1 MVKLLLFWC
10 LLLVSLIFH
19 HPVYAVEGTSF
30 VSVVNPLRGLDFWES
45 GEKPEEGV
53 RGQMEIVKKLS
64 IPATWLIRY
73 DALKE
78 FSMIELLKSTPE
90 EDEKGLFLEIT
101 PSWTEAAN
109 VRYRSSLVWHWA
121 ESVFLTGYEQEER
134 IRLIDAAF
142 GRFKEVFGFY
152 PRSVG
157 AWWID
162 SYSLEYM
169 QKKYQITAALIVAD
183 QYSTDNYQIWGQYWS
198 TPYYPA
204 RDNALRPAQNLDEKL
219 PVVVVQWAARDPVNG
234 YGKGVEESTYSV
246 QANDYLDYHKIGTD
260 YFSSLV
266 DVYTKQKF
274 NQFGHLVVGLEN
286 SYSWS
291 KYKGEYQKQ
300 IETLLKKSRQG
311 QFTFATLAGFS
322 QWYLKKFPET
332 SPPHL
337 LIADDPLGTSK
348 KSVWFMNNYYRLGW
362 FYTEEGSIV
371 RDVRQYI
378 AGQEELCR
386 QKGCEQ
392 LNFATFAT
400 RVLDDVTYQQRLL
413 LDRGKIEDFQIK
425 KDQEKVII
433 TYKNEAGRGRV
444 VGLLPRD
451 ISLDGKIS
459 SIDGLILD
467 TIGKRED
474 LGQKEVSL
482 ADSRFQF
489 YKESIWGL
497 AVKIIK
503 FGAFVLLALFVP
515 GFVWVSNLRLPSP
528 TIKIFLSVSSGMV
541 GLTLVSLVA
550 GYLKFWWLIIF
561 YLLGSGGLFISKKL
575 YQQLKVAKIKFLFE
589 RKMLLIVV
597 VIGMGTFFQSW
608 GMIRSGWVYNFGIGF
623 WGPSGHDGI
632 WHQALIN
639 QLVKQVPPQNPAFSE
654 TALSGYHYFYNLLV
668 ATTST
673 LSQLPVV
680 DLLYRFYPILLSTLL
695 GVGTY
700 LLVMRLIGNFLAVF
714 LSLYF
719 VYFGSSFGWVVEY
732 FKRGSFWG
740 GESNFWVNQPV
751 SMNLNPP
758 FAISLILLI
767 SILLIFREFLK
778 KPSFLGGLL
787 LVLIVGTLVEF
798 KAYGGVIV
806 LGGLAVVALQ
816 GLVFKKDMSI
826 LQVFL
831 GSLIL
836 SLGLFLPHNKGS
848 VSLLIFSPFWFVHS
862 MIDSADRV
870 GWVKLSSSRVAYLGR
885 GEWIK
890 FILAEALALVL
901 FVVGNLGTRFVALFT
916 LTSLI
921 KKKIWQDLNWSLIF
935 WMSIISII
943 VPILFIQ
950 KGNAWNTIQF
960 FYYFLY
966 FTTVLVGGVWL
977 FLHQYLPKVIFWPLL
992 IVILIITPLS
1002 SIPTFR
1008 ESLSRYPPSYLSFS
1022 EFEALKFLK
1031 NQPEGTVLTYP
1042 YSKRL
1047 KGQFNAPY
1055 QLNVYETSSYVSA
1068 FSSHPTFIEDEI
1080 QQEILQT
1087 DYKKRLVGAHDFFR
1101 IKDPV
1106 WSRQFLQENN
1116 ISYIYLPKVFRVYLE
1131 PDKLKVKRIFE
1142 NGETEVYQVLN

>member
-1 MVKLLLFWC
+1 MVKLLFFGC
-10 LLLVSLIFH
+10 LLFLSLTIGQ
-19 HPVYAVEGTSF
+19 VAQAVEGTSF
-30 VSVVNPLRGLDFWES
+30 VSVVNPIRGLDFWES
-45 GEKPEEGV
+45 KEKPEEGV
-53 RGQMEIVKKLS
+53 RGQMEIVKKLN
-64 IPATWLIRY
+64 IPATWLVRY

-78 FSMIELLKSTPE
+78 SSVIELLKSTPE

-101 PSWTEAAN
+101 PSWTKAAN
-109 VRYRSSLVWHWA
+109 VKYRSSPVWHWA

-134 IRLIDAAF
+134 IELVDAAF
-142 GRFKEVFGFY
+142 DRFKEVFGFY
-152 PRSVG
+152 PRSAG

-162 SYSLEYM
+162 SYSLSYM
-169 QKKYQITAALIVAD
+169 QKKYGVTAALIVAD

-204 RDNALRPAQNLDEKL
+204 KDNNLRPAQNLDEKL
-219 PVVVVQWAARDPVNG
+219 PVVVVQWAGRDPVNG

-246 QANDYLDYHKIGTD
+246 QANDYLDYHKVGTD

-291 KYKGEYQKQ
+291 KYKGEYQRQ
-300 IETLLKKSRQG
+300 METLSKKSRQD
-311 QFTFATLAGFS
+311 QFAFATLANFS

-362 FYTEEGSIV
+362 FYTEEGSVI

-413 LDRGKIEDFQIK
+413 LDRGRIEDFQIK
-425 KDQEKVII
+425 KDQEKFII
-433 TYKNEAGRGRV
+433 TYKNEAGRSRV

-467 TIGKRED
+467 TIGKKED

-489 YKESIWGL
+489 YREFIWGFL
-497 AVKIIK
+497 VKIIK

-515 GFVWVSNLRLPSP
+515 GFVWVSNLHLPSP

-561 YLLGSGGLFISKKL
+561 YLLGSWGLFVFKKL
-575 YQQLKVAKIKFLFE
+575 YQQLKVAEIKFLFE
-589 RKMLLIVV
+589 WKTLLIVV
-597 VIGMGTFFQSW
+597 VIGIGTFFQSW

-654 TALSGYHYFYNLLV
+654 TTLSGYHYFYDLLV
-668 ATTST
+668 AVTVQ
-673 LSQLPVV
+673 LSQIPAM
-680 DLLYRFYPILLSTLL
+680 DLLYRFYPVLFSLLL
-695 GVGTY
+695 GVGMY
-700 LLVMRLIGNFLAVF
+700 LLVMRLGGSFMAAS

-732 FKRGSFWG
+732 LKRGSFFG
-740 GESNFWVNQPV
+740 GESVFWVNQPV
-751 SMNLNPP
+751 SINLNPP
-758 FAISLILLI
+758 FAVSLILLV
-767 SILLIFREFLK
+767 SILLIFKEFLQR
-778 KPSFLGGLL
+778 PNFFGGLL
-787 LVLIVGTLVEF
+787 LVFAIGTLVEF
-798 KAYGGVIV
+798 KVYGGVIA

-816 GLVFKKDMSI
+816 GLLFKKDISI

-836 SLGLFLPHNKGS
+836 SLGLFFSQNKGS
-848 VSLLIFSPFWFVHS
+848 TSLLIFSPFWFIHS
-862 MIDSADRV
+862 MIDSVDRV
-870 GWVKLSSSRVAYLGR
+870 GWVELSSSRVAYFER
-885 GEWIK
+885 GEWFK
-890 FILAEALALVL
+890 FILAEALALIL
-901 FVVGNLGTRFVALFT
+901 FMVGNLGTRFVALFT
-916 LTSLI
+916 LASLI
-921 KKKIWQDLNWSLIF
+921 KKKIWQDLTYSLIF
-935 WMSIISII
+935 WMSLISFAI
-943 VPILFIQ
+943 PILFIQ

-966 FTTVLVGGVWL
+966 FTTIFVGITLL
-977 FLHQYLPKVIFWPLL
+977 FLYKHLPRAVSLPLL
-992 IVILIITPLS
+992 TAILILTPLS
-1002 SIPTFR
+1002 SIPTFL
-1008 ESLSRYPPSYLSFS
+1008 EGFGKFPPAYLGFS

-1031 NQPEGTVLTYP
+1031 SQPEGTVLTYP
-1042 YSKRL
+1042 YNGRL
-1047 KGQFNAPY
+1047 KAQFTAPY
-1055 QLNVYETSSYVSA
+1055 PLVVYETSSYVSA
-1068 FSSHPTFIEDEI
+1068 FSGKPTFVEDEI

-1087 DYKKRLVGAHDFFR
+1087 DYKKRLVEAHDFFR
-1101 IKDPV
+1101 LKDPT
-1106 WSRQFLQENN
+1106 WQEKSLKENN
-1116 ISYIYLPKVFRVYLE
+1116 IGYIYLPKIFRVSLDT
-1131 PDKLKVKRIFE
+1131 DKLNLERIYENSEVEVFKV
-1142 NGETEVYQVLN
+1142 N